1 MTFSLQGFETSESN
15 QKSHTYKPT
24 FTAFSQPVWV
34 ISEDG
39 RFLAIG
45 FRMKQGSIVYVTQ
58 FNEEIPAADVTDL
71 LALKTS
77 SL

>member
-1 MTFSLQGFETSESN
+1 MTFAINAVDTYDSN
-15 QKSHTYKPT
+15 PKSHTYKPT
-24 FTAFSQPVWV
+24 FTSFAQPIWVVSQ
-34 ISEDG
+34 EG
-39 RFLAIG
+39 RHLAIG

-71 LALKTS
+71 FALKIS